1 MFVKSMTGYGKYISD
16 DSAYILD
23 MELKAVNHKYL
34 DINIRAPKIFNEFEL
49 EIRNIIKDKIKRGKL
64 DLYIN
69 FKNLAP
75 KEKKLIYNKNILSS
89 YLDIAKDISEDFD
102 IKNSLGMEHIFRL
115 PEVIND
121 YDFNELDDEIE
132 NLLYS
137 SINKLIDNFDESR
150 IKEGNYLKEDIL
162 LKIESVKDYVEK
174 IKEFAP
180 ELESVYR
187 EKLNEKLKSILEN
200 VVLDE
205 SRIACEIALY
215 SEKISIDEELVR
227 LSSHLESFK
236 DVLLEGGAVG
246 KKLDFISQE
255 LNREA
260 NTVLSKTPS
269 VKIADLAI
277 NIKTDIDKIREQVQN
292 LE

>member
-69 FKNLAP
+69 FKILAP

-121 YDFNELDDEIE
+121 YDFNELDDEVE

-180 ELESVYR
+180 ELENVYR